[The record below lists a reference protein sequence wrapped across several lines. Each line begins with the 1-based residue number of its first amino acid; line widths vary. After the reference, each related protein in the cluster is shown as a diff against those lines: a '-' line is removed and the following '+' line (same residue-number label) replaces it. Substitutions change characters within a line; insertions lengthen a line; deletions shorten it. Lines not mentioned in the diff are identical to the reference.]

1 MSKITIRPATT
12 HDAQWLLKLYQQ
24 TIRTVNR
31 KDYNEMQVNCWAPLD
46 MKIEVFERYVVSK
59 QPFVATD
66 GERILGYSDLQP
78 DGLIDHFYCHHQF
91 QGQGVGRALMSV
103 IHQKANEMALAKLYS
118 YVSITAKPF
127 YLYFGFNIVRENE
140 ASVSGV
146 GLKNFLM
153 EKEIG

>member
-1 MSKITIRPATT
+1 MET
-12 HDAQWLLKLYQQ
+12 
-24 TIRTVNR
+24 
-31 KDYNEMQVNCWAPLD
+31 
-46 MKIEVFERYVVSK
+46 EVFERYIDLK
-59 QPFVATD
+59 KPFVATD

-91 QGQGVGRALMSV
+91 QGQGVGRALMNV
-103 IHQKANEMALAKLYS
+103 IHEKAIEMSLPKLYS

-127 YLYFGFNIVRENE
+127 YHHFGFNIVRENE
-140 ASVSGV
+140 ANVRGV